1 MSLSFSFGGGSFW
14 QNLQVKGQILQSG
27 CLLLKLP
34 KEKATALPVVLQSSI
49 AFGNWSDAIGDW
61 DFGSQIIFS
70 FFEFSYPV
78 RGSTISTC
86 QKYLWQPLLSF
97 RTYTYPV
104 EQQNTW
110 SCSKK
115 VANMTIVIAWIPS
128 NFRIQTVHLTAL
140 FFFKHFFL
148 GKSCWINPPLEQ
160 NLEVGSN
167 FQLQSWWSI
176 TPGCLKLLFVR
187 ISLKTTR
194 HTWIVL
200 RCVLSFMKNLEV
212 VWFGMF
218 FFVILSK
225 GRSDTNVL
233 TVLQSVTIL

>member
-14 QNLQVKGQILQSG
+14 QNLQVEGQILQSG

-61 DFGSQIIFS
+61 DLGSQIIFS

-110 SCSKK
+110 SCCKK

-140 FFFKHFFL
+140 FFFQTFFSREIML
-148 GKSCWINPPLEQ
+148 DKPSTWAKPGGW
-160 NLEVGSN
+160 N

-176 TPGCLKLLFVR
+176 TPGIISNCLKLLFVR

-200 RCVLSFMKNLEV
+200 RCVLSFMKNLEE
-212 VWFGMF
+212 VWIWDAFLWSFQKVG
-218 FFVILSK
+218 VILMY
-225 GRSDTNVL
+225 
-233 TVLQSVTIL
+233 